1 MENNM
6 DNEMIEEWPAEFNN
20 DEIMMEEVVPSDD
33 DLASMSAGNDAG
45 AKFVEHQVIE
55 KLNLFVEEY
64 RRNGYDEYF
73 VDGFVNGIRQGLDEI
88 RWAEDQTED
97 EAEEVT
103 LHE

>member
-1 MENNM
+1 MENIM
-6 DNEMIEEWPAEFNN
+6 ETEIVESEEWPAEFNE
-20 DEIMMEEVVPSDD
+20 DVEIAAPSDD

-45 AKFVEHQVIE
+45 AKFVEHHVIQ

-88 RWAEDQTED
+88 RWAEDGSDEYED
-97 EAEEVT
+97 ETPT